1 VRFVFDPM
9 AGQERFAIRGETY
22 KYLIK
27 VRRCGVGEKV
37 AFRHPDAPGRLHI
50 YEIVAIDGRTAQLRL
65 LGGEDEEVKAVK
77 ALHIGWCV
85 VDAKSVE
92 KVLPLLNELGVEK
105 ITFIYCERS
114 QKNFKPD
121 IKRYERILE
130 SSMQQC
136 GRSEKMRLEGTQT
149 LESFLEH
156 HPETVVFDFCDRVF
170 EGEEGASTVLIGS
183 EGGFSEKERSLLKN
197 QKTYRLDTPMIL
209 RSETAAVAVAAKIL
223 L

>member
-1 VRFVFDPM
+1 VRFVFDPT

-27 VRRCGVGEKV
+27 VRRHGIGEKV
-37 AFRHPDAPGRLHI
+37 AFRHPDKPETLHT
-50 YEIVAIDGRTAQLRL
+50 YEIVSIDGRTAQLQL
-65 LGGEDEEVKAVK
+65 FSSVDEEVKAAK

-136 GRSEKMRLEGTQT
+136 GRSEKMQLESAQT
-149 LESFLEH
+149 LESFLEQN
-156 HPETVVFDFCDRVF
+156 PETVVFDFCDTVF

-183 EGGFSEKERSLLKN
+183 EGGFSDKERGLLKE
-197 QKTYRLDTPMIL
+197 QKMYRLGTPMIL
-209 RSETAAVAVAAKIL
+209 RSETAVVAVASKIL